1 MCDGSLD
8 PAATTARPGGGAVCP
23 TSTAN
28 EITCVLDAT
37 GRHSI
42 TVADAAGTKA
52 GHYGLPPMVGGV
64 GVAAMPCWR
73 FVGEVDEHVRL
84 IVTDRW
90 GDWKP
95 YIEVVRP
102 EGQTLG
108 AVTGLRDGDR
118 GYDTGQYA
126 IELRR

>member
-1 MCDGSLD
+1 MTLNS
-8 PAATTARPGGGAVCP
+8 
-23 TSTAN
+23 
-28 EITCVLDAT
+28 
-37 GRHSI
+37 
-42 TVADAAGTKA
+42 
-52 GHYGLPPMVGGV
+52 GLPPMVGSV

-84 IVTDRW
+84 RVTDRW
-90 GDWKP
+90 GEWKP
-95 YIEVVRP
+95 YFEVVRP

-108 AVTGLRDGDR
+108 AVTGTTTAFDSGWTLKDTGTHTVLLRDGDR